1 MARSTPLLLAATVFC
16 VCTLAGCFDDAG
28 IETNQRLLQQQQA
41 ELDQLKEQV
50 AALKIQRPAY
60 STVAPP
66 VGGCDTAIMREAT
79 RKGGERF
86 AAGDFVHAI
95 GYYQDAVA
103 ACPKSAQTQLDLAR
117 SYEAIGDHT
126 SAIEH
131 YRLAAEAS
139 GAKADAD
146 AARQARQ
153 ALTRLGG

>member
-1 MARSTPLLLAATVFC
+1 MSLVLATAIIC
-16 VCTLAGCFDDAG
+16 ACALAGCFDDAG
-28 IETNQRLLQQQQA
+28 VRTNQQLLRQQQA

-50 AALKIQRPAY
+50 AALQIQRPAY
-60 STVAPP
+60 STVASPA
-66 VGGCDTAIMREAT
+66 GACDKTIMREAT

-95 GYYQDAVA
+95 GYYQDAVT

-117 SYEAIGDHT
+117 SYEAIGDHA

-139 GAKADAD
+139 GANADPD
-146 AARQARQ
+146 AVRQARQ
-153 ALTRLGG
+153 ALGRLGG